1 MARGGSLVSSA
12 ATYSS
17 GLSSLSSLSGLSSLR
32 SLNGLKSIFT
42 SLSSG
47 TLDATMKTNLL
58 SALGKAFNE
67 MDVSDLTK
75 VVKQLNP
82 QISGKILADIPIEE
96 ASKIM
101 KKLPPED
108 AMKIIRQMPMDSSVD
123 VLKKMTN
130 ADASKIL
137 KKMPD
142 DEASTFATKM
152 GKIWDKYGKVLVIG
166 GTVLGVG
173 VYLDKKLKESKEKAE
188 ACTNTCLPSN
198 WAEYKYGDLE
208 KSKLKFSET
217 KSTNTQPICTK
228 NISDCGEYCTK
239 TCTDIHKYEIPG
251 TDVIDDVTDKATGG
265 LRAFFET
272 INPFNPNGVFGNTG
286 WISIVC
292 CILVIVGIILL
303 STM

>member
-1 MARGGSLVSSA
+1 MSRGKPFISSA
-12 ATYSS
+12 TTYSS
-17 GLSSLSSLSGLSSLR
+17 GLSNLSGLDNLR
-32 SLNGLKSIFT
+32 GLDGLKGVFT
-42 SLSSG
+42 SLSSSA
-47 TLDATMKTNLL
+47 LDATKKTNLL
-58 SALGKAFNE
+58 SALGVAFNR
-67 MDVSDLTK
+67 MDASDLTDVMRRLK
-75 VVKQLNP
+75 P
-82 QISGKILADIPIEE
+82 DISGKILTDIPIEE

-123 VLKKMTN
+123 ILKKMTN

-137 KKMPD
+137 KQMPD
-142 DEASTFATKM
+142 NEASTIAKKM
-152 GKIWDKYGKVLVIG
+152 GKTWDSYGKVLIIG

-173 VYLDKKLKESKEKAE
+173 VYLDKKLKEAKEKTE

-239 TCTDIHKYEIPG
+239 TCTDIHKYELPG
-251 TDVIDDVTDKATGG
+251 TDVIDEAADKGENMLTRFLTA
-265 LRAFFET
+265 L
-272 INPFNPNGVFGNTG
+272 NPFDKDSIFGNTG

-292 CILVIVGIILL
+292 CVLMIISFIIL
-303 STM
+303 STIKK

>member
-1 MARGGSLVSSA
+1 MAKGKFVSSA

-17 GLSSLSSLSGLSSLR
+17 GLSNLSNLRGLDGLSGLKVAF
-32 SLNGLKSIFT
+32 G

-47 TLDATMKTNLL
+47 GLTAGAKTNLL
-58 SALGKAFNE
+58 SALGTAFNQ
-67 MDVSDLTK
+67 MDGSDLANVMK
-75 VVKQLNP
+75 KLKP
-82 QISGKILADIPIEE
+82 EISGKILADIPIEE

-123 VLKKMTN
+123 ILKKMTN

-142 DEASTFATKM
+142 DEASTIATKM
-152 GKIWDKYGKVLVIG
+152 GKEWDKYGKVLIIG
-166 GTVLGVG
+166 GTVLGAG
-173 VYLDKKLKESKEKAE
+173 IYLDKKLKEAKEKTE

-239 TCTDIHKYEIPG
+239 TCTDIHKYELPG
-251 TDVIDDVTDKATGG
+251 TDVIDEATDKGENMITKF
-265 LRAFFET
+265 LET
-272 INPFNPNGVFGNTG
+272 LNPFNKDGIFGNTG

-292 CILVIVGIILL
+292 CVLMIISFIIL
-303 STM
+303 STIKK